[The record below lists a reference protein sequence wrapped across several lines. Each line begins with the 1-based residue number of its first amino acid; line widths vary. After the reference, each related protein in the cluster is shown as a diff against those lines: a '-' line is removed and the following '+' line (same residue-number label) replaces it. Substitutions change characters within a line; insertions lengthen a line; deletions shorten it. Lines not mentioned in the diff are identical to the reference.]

1 MDSQA
6 KLGVD
11 TEVMPQSPLVT
22 PHLKLTTPAAQVSGA
37 SGEKKKTLPGIK
49 IAGDTEKRGFKRK
62 LKEASSSAQTHS
74 GTEKVLV
81 AIADDTPLSQQ
92 PPTSQEPSVL
102 QQQLEVQQQELLEQ
116 ALPEPPRVSED
127 RAPETMTIGRPGA
140 LETPPPPPG
149 SQPGGSGSS
158 MAAMDE
164 DDVKI
169 GCTDAD
175 GEQHCYF
182 SAADDLDQVAL
193 AKSAEKTLRLAKSVI
208 ERSRMK
214 TKMVMRMASNSG
226 ETESLRAEL
235 ERVRQELE
243 AAVRLGQQDCSRA

>member
-1 MDSQA
+1 
-6 KLGVD
+6 
-11 TEVMPQSPLVT
+11 
-22 PHLKLTTPAAQVSGA
+22 
-37 SGEKKKTLPGIK
+37 
-49 IAGDTEKRGFKRK
+49 
-62 LKEASSSAQTHS
+62 
-74 GTEKVLV
+74 
-81 AIADDTPLSQQ
+81 
-92 PPTSQEPSVL
+92 
-102 QQQLEVQQQELLEQ
+102 
-116 ALPEPPRVSED
+116 
-127 RAPETMTIGRPGA
+127 
-140 LETPPPPPG
+140 
-149 SQPGGSGSS
+149 

-226 ETESLRAEL
+226 ETE
-235 ERVRQELE
+235 
-243 AAVRLGQQDCSRA
+243 